1 MTEYRWPAP
10 GAAGVSDRSAGVIG
24 GRDLSR
30 RTVLRAG
37 AAAGIGAM
45 AAGTLP
51 AAAGRAAPG
60 ARVAVL
66 GGGVAGLTAA
76 HELAERGFRVTV
88 YERRAL
94 GGKARSMPVPGT
106 AADGRPD
113 LPGEHGFRFFPGF
126 YQHIPD
132 TMRRI
137 PFGGNANGVW
147 DNLVGVP
154 DARFARAD
162 ADDIRAPLG
171 FGRMD
176 AATPAGMRESL
187 ASVISTTLKMPA
199 EEGLF
204 FANRLLV
211 FNTSCDAR
219 RLGQWEHTSWSD
231 FVGAHARSHEFRALV
246 SRTLTSLLVAAKD
259 ELASVR
265 TIGSMGEQFLGN
277 PMQIGNDGDLD
288 RVLNGP
294 TNTAWIDPW
303 IARLTELGVRFELG
317 AEVRGLQVRDR
328 RITGARIVTDG
339 TQETVDADHFVVA
352 LPAERARDL
361 WNADILAAWPQLAAM
376 SRLVT
381 DWMSGIQFYLR
392 SRPDLGAGHA
402 AYIDSPWSLTSI
414 AQNTL
419 WARKLDQY
427 GDGTVQDCLSVDIS
441 DWNTP
446 GILFGKTAKECTHEE
461 IAKETWAQ
469 IRAHLNDRAEILRD
483 ADLHSWFLDPGISWN
498 AERGENANA
507 DPLLINTA
515 GSWELRPEAHG
526 GVENLYLAGDYVRTG
541 IDLATM
547 EGANESARTAVNALL
562 DVTGSDA
569 PRCRTFT
576 LWRAPE
582 LEPFRRAD
590 ADAYA
595 AGRPNA
601 FDIAL

>member
-1 MTEYRWPAP
+1 MAEHRWPTSGAARVPGRTAGP
-10 GAAGVSDRSAGVIG
+10 GA
-24 GRDLSR
+24 LTR
-30 RTVLRAG
+30 RTVLRAT
-37 AAAGIGAM
+37 AAAGIGA
-45 AAGTLP
+45 AAVAALP
-51 AAAGRAAPG
+51 GAPARGRAKS
-60 ARVAVL
+60 RVAVL

-76 HELAERGFRVTV
+76 HELAERGFEVTV

-94 GGKARSMPVPGT
+94 GGKARSVPVPGT
-106 AADGRPD
+106 GSDGRPD

-137 PFGGNANGVW
+137 PFGENTNGVW
-147 DNLVGVP
+147 DNLIGVP

-171 FGRMD
+171 FGRVH
-176 AATPAGMRESL
+176 AATAEGMRESL
-187 ASVISTTLKMPA
+187 AAVITTALKMPA
-199 EEGLF
+199 AEGLF

-219 RLGQWEHTSWSD
+219 RFGQWEHTSWSD

-259 ELASVR
+259 DLASVR

-294 TNTAWIDPW
+294 TNVAWIDPW
-303 IARLTELGVRFELG
+303 IVRLRALGVRFEVG
-317 AEVRGLQVRDR
+317 AEVRGLEVRDR
-328 RITGARIVTDG
+328 RITGARIVHGSG
-339 TQETVDADHFVVA
+339 TSETVTADHFVVA

-361 WNADILAAWPQLAAM
+361 WNADILFAWPQLAAM

-392 SRPDLGAGHA
+392 RRPGLGGGHS

-414 AQNTL
+414 AQDTL
-419 WARKLDQY
+419 WARKLPEY
-427 GDGTVQDCLSVDIS
+427 GDGTVLECLSVDIS

-446 GILFGKTAKECTHEE
+446 GILFGKTAKQCTHEE
-461 IAKETWAQ
+461 IARETWAQ
-469 IRAHLNDRAEILRD
+469 ILVHLNDRDEVLRD

-498 AERGENANA
+498 ADRGENTNA

-515 GSWELRPEAHG
+515 GSWDLRPEPHG
-526 GVENLYLAGDYVRTG
+526 GVENLYLAGDYVRTN

-547 EGANESARTAVNALL
+547 EGANESARAAVNALL
-562 DVTGSDA
+562 EVTGSDA
-569 PRCRTFT
+569 PRCATYT

-582 LEPFRRAD
+582 LEPLRRAD

-601 FDIAL
+601 FDIQL

>member
-1 MTEYRWPAP
+1 MAQDRQPAP
-10 GAAGVSDRSAGVIG
+10 SSDRRAGVG
-24 GRDLSR
+24 GGALSR
-30 RTVLRAG
+30 RTVLRAT
-37 AAAGIGAM
+37 AAAGIGAL

-51 AAAGRAAPG
+51 GRTAHATPR

-76 HELAERGFRVTV
+76 HELAERGFAVTV

-94 GGKARSMPVPGT
+94 GGKARSMPVPGSGT
-106 AADGRPD
+106 DGRPD

-137 PFGGNANGVW
+137 PFGENPNGVW
-147 DNLVGVP
+147 DNLASVP
-154 DARFARAD
+154 DARFSRAGGE
-162 ADDIRAPLG
+162 DIRTPLG
-171 FGRMD
+171 FTHMA
-176 AATPAGMRESL
+176 AATPEGMRESL
-187 ASVISTTLKMPA
+187 ASMISTTLKMPA
-199 EEGLF
+199 TEGLF

-219 RLGQWEHTSWSD
+219 RFGQWEHTSWAE
-231 FVGAHARSHEFRALV
+231 FVGAHQRSHEFRALV

-265 TIGSMGEQFLGN
+265 TIGTMGEQFLGN
-277 PMQIGNDGDLD
+277 PLQIGNDGDLD
-288 RVLNGP
+288 RVLDGP

-303 IARLTELGVRFELG
+303 VARLRELGVRFEVG
-317 AEVRGLQVRDR
+317 AEVRGLEVRDR
-328 RITGARIVTDG
+328 RITGARVVTG
-339 TQETVDADHFVVA
+339 AGEQTVTADHFVVA

-361 WNADILAAWPQLAAM
+361 WNADILDAWPELAAM
-376 SRLVT
+376 STLYT

-392 SRPDLGAGHA
+392 RRPELGGGHT

-419 WARKLDQY
+419 WARKLPEY
-427 GDGTVQDCLSVDIS
+427 GDGTVLDCLSVDIS

-461 IAKETWAQ
+461 IARETWAQ
-469 IRAHLNDRAEILRD
+469 ILAHLNDSTEILRE
-483 ADLHSWFLDPGISWN
+483 ADLHSWFLDPGIRWDS
-498 AERGENANA
+498 ARGENTNA

-515 GSWELRPEAHG
+515 GSWEARPQPHG
-526 GVENLYLAGDYVRTG
+526 GVENLYLAGDYVRTN

-547 EGANESARTAVNALL
+547 EGANESARAAVNALL

-569 PRCRTFT
+569 PRCRTYT
-576 LWRAPE
+576 LYRAPE
-582 LEPFRRAD
+582 LEPLRRAD
-590 ADAYA
+590 ADHYA
-595 AGRPNA
+595 AGRPNM
-601 FDIAL
+601 FDIPF